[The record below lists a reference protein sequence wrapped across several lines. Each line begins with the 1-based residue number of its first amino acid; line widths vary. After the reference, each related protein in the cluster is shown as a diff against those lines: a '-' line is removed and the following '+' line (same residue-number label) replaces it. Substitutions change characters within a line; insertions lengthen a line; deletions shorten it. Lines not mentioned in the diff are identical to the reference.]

1 MAYINNAAILRSLSC
16 ASFSLYYSMSAA
28 ASHLEVDDPAL
39 ADRCELEM
47 GWQQPRSDHARP
59 QFNAATTCSRNQWE
73 WHLGLASNAN
83 DAIREEQAEVGIKLP
98 LNLSSH
104 SDSGSDSDR
113 QQNDWHSAVV
123 VNLQK
128 NLDIGNGFTT
138 EAFGIMGKTL
148 GDTDVSLY
156 ANLGFTHEFNQSTQL
171 LAGIAAAYELSS
183 QHRLI
188 AELYQ
193 KELSNPAYQF
203 AYQHTPQRQ
212 LQLKLSLGNALVAT
226 RCNLA
231 QTSPFTL
238 VTRSLR
244 E

>member
-1 MAYINNAAILRSLSC
+1 MAYINNAFILRSLSC
-16 ASFSLYYSMSAA
+16 ASISLYYSMSAA

-98 LNLSSH
+98 LNLSSY

-113 QQNDWHSAVV
+113 QQDDWHSAMVI
-123 VNLQK
+123 NLQK
-128 NLDIGNGFTT
+128 NLDTSNEFTT
-138 EAFGIMGKTL
+138 EMFGIVGKTL
-148 GDTDVSLY
+148 GDSDVSLY
-156 ANLGFTHEFNQSTQL
+156 ANLGLTHGFNESTQL
-171 LAGIAAAYELSS
+171 LAGIAAAYELNSH
-183 QHRLI
+183 HRVI

-193 KELSNPAYQF
+193 KELSNPAYQL

-212 LQLKLSLGNALVAT
+212 LQLELSLGNALSGNALQLGADIT
-226 RCNLA
+226 
-231 QTSPFTL
+231 FYFGH
-238 VTRSLR
+238 
-244 E
+244 

>member
-1 MAYINNAAILRSLSC
+1 MAYINNTAILRSLSC
-16 ASFSLYYSMSAA
+16 ASISLYYSMSAA

-98 LNLSSH
+98 LNLSSY

-113 QQNDWHSAVV
+113 QQDDWHSAMVI
-123 VNLQK
+123 NLQK
-128 NLDIGNGFTT
+128 NLDISNGFTT

-148 GDTDVSLY
+148 GDSDVSLY

-193 KELSNPAYQF
+193 KELSETAYQF

-212 LQLKLSLGNALVAT
+212 LQLELSLGNALSGNALQLGADIT
-226 RCNLA
+226 
-231 QTSPFTL
+231 FYFGH
-238 VTRSLR
+238 
-244 E
+244 

>member
-1 MAYINNAAILRSLSC
+1 
-16 ASFSLYYSMSAA
+16 
-28 ASHLEVDDPAL
+28 
-39 ADRCELEM
+39 M

-59 QFNAATTCSRNQWE
+59 QLNAANTCSRNQWE

-104 SDSGSDSDR
+104 SDPGSDSDR
-113 QQNDWHSAVV
+113 QQDDWHSAVV
-123 VNLQK
+123 INLQK
-128 NLDIGNGFTT
+128 NLDIGNGFAT

-148 GDTDVSLY
+148 DDSDVSLY

-188 AELYQ
+188 AEIYQ
-193 KELSNPAYQF
+193 KELSETAYQF

-212 LQLKLSLGNALVAT
+212 LQLELSLGNALSGNALQLGADIT
-226 RCNLA
+226 
-231 QTSPFTL
+231 FYFGH
-238 VTRSLR
+238 
-244 E
+244 